1 MARNPKNRNRPV
13 AAPQQPKSF
22 TKVNENAAGIDCGS
36 DQHYVAVPEDRDPQ
50 PVRCFGA
57 FTADLIALAEW
68 LKACGI
74 TTVAIESTGVY
85 WIPLAEVLEVRS
97 IKVNVVDPRRLGQ
110 LPGRK
115 SDVLDCQWIQQL
127 HSFGLLASAFRPAQQ
142 IAVLR
147 SYVRQ
152 REMLIRYQAQH
163 IQHMQKALEQMNLK
177 LTEVIADITGT
188 TGTRII
194 DAILAGERDPR
205 KLAALRHERCHNDE
219 QTIALALEGNW
230 RDEHLFALKQA
241 LELYRYYRTKVSEV
255 DEQIEAHLKTFQD
268 KSGGVKLERRTV
280 RRTTNAP
287 SFDVRQYLFQM
298 TGVDL
303 MTLDGFKSGYHGLN
317 LIAEIGTNMSDWPSE
332 HHFASW
338 LNLCPGIKKT
348 GGRRLSG
355 RRPKRAIRAANI
367 LRLAAYSLVNA
378 KSALGAFFRRL
389 RSRLGTPKAIT
400 ATAHKLARIVYRMLK
415 YGKPYVD
422 AGMEYYERR
431 YRDHLLTGLK
441 RRALEMGFTLL
452 PTTELQLVSTGA
464 TITAIELP
472 PAP

>member
-1 MARNPKNRNRPV
+1 MARRHKNRNYPV
-13 AAPQQPKSF
+13 PAPQQPKSL

-36 DQHYVAVPEDRDPQ
+36 DAHFVAVPEDRDPQ
-50 PVRCFGA
+50 PVRRFGA

-68 LKACGI
+68 LKACRI
-74 TTVAIESTGVY
+74 NTVAIESTGVY
-85 WIPLAEVLEVRS
+85 WIPLYELLETHGIEV
-97 IKVNVVDPRRLGQ
+97 KVVDPRRLGQ
-110 LPGRK
+110 VPGRK

-127 HSFGLLASAFRPAQQ
+127 HSFGLLAGGFRPVDQ
-142 IAVLR
+142 IVVLR
-147 SYVRQ
+147 SYMRQ

-177 LTEVIADITGT
+177 LTEVIEDITGV

-194 DAILAGERDPR
+194 DAILAGERDPK

-219 QTIALALEGNW
+219 ATIALALEGNW

-241 LELYRYYRTKVSEV
+241 VELYRYYRTKVSEA
-255 DEQIEAHLKTFQD
+255 DQQIEAHLKTFPD
-268 KSGGVKLERRTV
+268 KSGGATLEARTV

-287 SFDVRQYLFQM
+287 YFDVRKHLFQIS
-298 TGVDL
+298 GVDL
-303 MTLDGFKSGYHGLN
+303 MTLDGFKNGYHALD
-317 LIAEIGTNMSDWPSE
+317 LISEIGTDMSAWPSE
-332 HHFASW
+332 NHFASW

-367 LRLAAYSLVNA
+367 LRLAAYALVNS

-389 RSRLGTPKAIT
+389 RARLGTPKALT

-422 AGMEYYERR
+422 SGMEYYEQR
-431 YRDHLLTGLK
+431 YRERVLAGLK
-441 RRALEMGFTLL
+441 RRAQEMGFTLL
-452 PTTELQLVSTGA
+452 PTTELELVGSDT
-464 TITAIELP
+464 TIKAIELP
-472 PAP
+472 RTP